1 MIDDGAK
8 PCPSGASAR
17 VAAANRDLTIL
28 QNWISIAI
36 YLSANEVL
44 LIISV
49 TKLLVKEQKILDIMV
64 LTMMLNV
71 DKKLKVD
78 TSFFRGK
85 EQGVGATYIGG
96 EGVPGKLGKHRN
108 LVLQSSRISQP
119 TTTPQQKTKPSK
131 GN

>member
-44 LIISV
+44 LIISGESHEV
-49 TKLLVKEQKILDIMV
+49 VGERTEDI
-64 LTMMLNV
+64 
-71 DKKLKVD
+71 
-78 TSFFRGK
+78 RY
-85 EQGVGATYIGG
+85 GADHDV
-96 EGVPGKLGKHRN
+96 EC
-108 LVLQSSRISQP
+108 
-119 TTTPQQKTKPSK
+119 
-131 GN
+131 

>member
-1 MIDDGAK
+1 MPVNIWREDDDVEMDAGAGAWWMIDDGAK

-71 DKKLKVD
+71 DKLK
-78 TSFFRGK
+78 
-85 EQGVGATYIGG
+85 
-96 EGVPGKLGKHRN
+96 
-108 LVLQSSRISQP
+108 
-119 TTTPQQKTKPSK
+119 
-131 GN
+131 